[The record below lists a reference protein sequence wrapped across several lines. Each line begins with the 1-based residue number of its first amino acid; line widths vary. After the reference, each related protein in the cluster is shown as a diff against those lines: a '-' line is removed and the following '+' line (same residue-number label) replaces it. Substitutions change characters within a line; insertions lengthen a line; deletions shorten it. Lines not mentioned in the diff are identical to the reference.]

1 MKSTKFR
8 HPVRVAALALTFLA
22 PAALSLAADMSIKLT
37 GAQEVP
43 PVSTSAAASGN
54 ISIADSGMVS
64 GSITTTGIEATAAH
78 IHEAPMGKNGGV
90 IVPLVKNG
98 ATFSVP
104 PNAKLTDAQMKAFKA
119 GDLYVNVHSAAHP
132 DGELRAQ
139 LK

>member
-43 PVSTSAAASGN
+43 PVSTSAAATGN